1 MQTKTLTENNSSL
14 IMPTTNIILSQEQL
28 LQSQYL
34 VNLPDDELKNILNSS
49 DHDRINNYNYKE
61 EMTKKKNEI
70 DLKYLKELKKV
81 YEKSPKLTL
90 EILRSYNL
98 KKGEILKIDAYGMI
112 KSFRNKKDGYTYFG
126 YFPNDRKS
134 EVDFI
139 LKPIEENFEQRFIGK
154 HFQIKFNPEDLNYYL
169 KDLGHGY
176 GTFIRINDWVE
187 IKNNLLLNIGEN
199 YLIFSLVNEENDD
212 NVLNIKLFSV
222 SNGQNVLNFKK
233 ENSPITIGRKPENDL
248 YLEDNMLS
256 RVHCTINF
264 KDNKWFLIDGCI
276 NNENGSDT
284 IKKST
289 NGSWIYAFED
299 TLIYNKM
306 CFKASHYLFECNLID
321 ISSNNNSFSNKKIDL
336 NLL

>member
-126 YFPNDRKS
+126 YYPNNRKN

-154 HFQIKFNPEDLNYYL
+154 HFQIKFNPYDLKYYIL
-169 KDLGHGY
+169 DLGCGF
-176 GTFIRINDWVE
+176 GTFRKLTIDTIITDNFLINIGNSYIVFTYDDRNNNKNDEDKDILKILRLKIFSGTLRSEQVLINPLIQNRIYIGRDSNNYIIIQD
-187 IKNNLLLNIGEN
+187 NLL
-199 YLIFSLVNEENDD
+199 S
-212 NVLNIKLFSV
+212 K
-222 SNGQNVLNFKK
+222 
-233 ENSPITIGRKPENDL
+233 
-248 YLEDNMLS
+248 
-256 RVHCTINF
+256 VHCTVYF
-264 KDNKWFLIDGCI
+264 KDNLEWVIQDGYV
-276 NNENGSDT
+276 NELNI
-284 IKKST
+284 IKPST
-289 NGSWIYAFED
+289 NGTW
-299 TLIYNKM
+299 LM
-306 CFKASHYLFECNLID
+306 
-321 ISSNNNSFSNKKIDL
+321 L
-336 NLL
+336 NLETEITNEMIIKSNQNLFKCKYVDS

>member
-1 MQTKTLTENNSSL
+1 MQTKTLTENNS

-126 YFPNDRKS
+126 YYPNNRKN

-154 HFQIKFNPEDLNYYL
+154 HFQIKFNPYNLKYYIL
-169 KDLGHGY
+169 DLGCGF
-176 GTFIRINDWVE
+176 GTFRKLIIDTIITDNFLINIGNSYIVFTYDDRNNYKNEEDKDIIKILRLKIFSGTLRSEQVLINPLIQNKIYIGRDSNNYIIIQDNLLSKIHCTVYFKDNLEWVIQDGYVNELNIIKPSTNGTWLMLNVETE
-187 IKNNLLLNIGEN
+187 IKNEMIFKSNQNL
-199 YLIFSLVNEENDD
+199 
-212 NVLNIKLFSV
+212 
-222 SNGQNVLNFKK
+222 FKCK
-233 ENSPITIGRKPENDL
+233 
-248 YLEDNMLS
+248 Y
-256 RVHCTINF
+256 
-264 KDNKWFLIDGCI
+264 
-276 NNENGSDT
+276 
-284 IKKST
+284 
-289 NGSWIYAFED
+289 IY
-299 TLIYNKM
+299 
-306 CFKASHYLFECNLID
+306 
-321 ISSNNNSFSNKKIDL
+321 
-336 NLL
+336 

>member
-154 HFQIKFNPEDLNYYL
+154 HFQIKFNPYNLKYYIL
-169 KDLGHGY
+169 DLGCGF
-176 GTFIRINDWVE
+176 GTFRKLIIDTIITDNFLINIGNSYIVFTYDDRNNNKNDEDKDILKILRLKIFSGTLRSEQVLINPLIQNRIYIGRDSNNYIIIQDNLLSKVHCTVYFKDNLEWVIQDGYVNELNIIKPSTNGTWLMLNVETE
-187 IKNNLLLNIGEN
+187 IKNEMIFKSNQNL
-199 YLIFSLVNEENDD
+199 
-212 NVLNIKLFSV
+212 
-222 SNGQNVLNFKK
+222 FKCK
-233 ENSPITIGRKPENDL
+233 YVDS
-248 YLEDNMLS
+248 
-256 RVHCTINF
+256 
-264 KDNKWFLIDGCI
+264 
-276 NNENGSDT
+276 
-284 IKKST
+284 
-289 NGSWIYAFED
+289 
-299 TLIYNKM
+299 
-306 CFKASHYLFECNLID
+306 
-321 ISSNNNSFSNKKIDL
+321 
-336 NLL
+336 

>member
-1 MQTKTLTENNSSL
+1 MQTKTLTENNS
-14 IMPTTNIILSQEQL
+14 IMSTTNIILSQEQL

-81 YEKSPKLTL
+81 YEKSPKLNL

-126 YFPNDRKS
+126 YYPNNRKN

-154 HFQIKFNPEDLNYYL
+154 HFQIKFNPYDLKYYIL
-169 KDLGHGY
+169 DLGCGF
-176 GTFIRINDWVE
+176 GTFRKLIIDTIITDNFLINIGNSYIVFTYDDRNNYKNEEDKDIIKILRLKIFSGTLRSEQVLINPLIQNKIYIGRDSNNYIIIQDNLLSKIHCTVYFKDNLEWVIQDGYVNELNIIKPSTNGTWLMLNVETE
-187 IKNNLLLNIGEN
+187 IKNEMIFKSNQNL
-199 YLIFSLVNEENDD
+199 
-212 NVLNIKLFSV
+212 
-222 SNGQNVLNFKK
+222 FKCK
-233 ENSPITIGRKPENDL
+233 YVDS
-248 YLEDNMLS
+248 
-256 RVHCTINF
+256 
-264 KDNKWFLIDGCI
+264 
-276 NNENGSDT
+276 
-284 IKKST
+284 
-289 NGSWIYAFED
+289 
-299 TLIYNKM
+299 
-306 CFKASHYLFECNLID
+306 
-321 ISSNNNSFSNKKIDL
+321 
-336 NLL
+336 

>member
-34 VNLPDDELKNILNSS
+34 VNLPDDELKNILNSN
-49 DHDRINNYNYKE
+49 DQNRINNYNYKE
-61 EMTKKKNEI
+61 EMIKKKNEK

-126 YFPNDRKS
+126 YYPNDRKS

-154 HFQIKFNPEDLNYYL
+154 HFQIKFNPYNLKYYIL
-169 KDLGHGY
+169 DLGCGF
-176 GTFIRINDWVE
+176 GTFRKLIIDTIITDNFLINIGNSYIVFTYDDRNNYKNEEDKDIIKILRLKIFSGTLRSEQVLINPLIQNKIYIGRDSNNYIIIQDNLLSKIHCTVYFKDNLEWVIQDGYVNELNIIKPSTNGTWLMLNVETE
-187 IKNNLLLNIGEN
+187 IKNEMIFKSNQNLFKCK
-199 YLIFSLVNEENDD
+199 YVN
-212 NVLNIKLFSV
+212 S
-222 SNGQNVLNFKK
+222 
-233 ENSPITIGRKPENDL
+233 
-248 YLEDNMLS
+248 
-256 RVHCTINF
+256 
-264 KDNKWFLIDGCI
+264 
-276 NNENGSDT
+276 
-284 IKKST
+284 
-289 NGSWIYAFED
+289 
-299 TLIYNKM
+299 
-306 CFKASHYLFECNLID
+306 
-321 ISSNNNSFSNKKIDL
+321 
-336 NLL
+336 

>member
-126 YFPNDRKS
+126 YYPNDRKS

-154 HFQIKFNPEDLNYYL
+154 HFQIKFNPYNLKYYIL
-169 KDLGHGY
+169 DLGCGF
-176 GTFIRINDWVE
+176 GTFRKLTIDTIITDNFLINIGNSYIVFTYDDRNNNKNDEDKDILKILRLKIFSGTLRSEQVLINPLIQNRIYIGRDSNNYIIIQDNLLSKVHCTVYFKDNLEWVIQDGYVNELNIIKPSTNGTWLMLNVETE
-187 IKNNLLLNIGEN
+187 IKNEMIFKSNQNL
-199 YLIFSLVNEENDD
+199 
-212 NVLNIKLFSV
+212 
-222 SNGQNVLNFKK
+222 FKCK
-233 ENSPITIGRKPENDL
+233 YVDS
-248 YLEDNMLS
+248 
-256 RVHCTINF
+256 
-264 KDNKWFLIDGCI
+264 
-276 NNENGSDT
+276 
-284 IKKST
+284 
-289 NGSWIYAFED
+289 
-299 TLIYNKM
+299 
-306 CFKASHYLFECNLID
+306 
-321 ISSNNNSFSNKKIDL
+321 
-336 NLL
+336 

>member
-1 MQTKTLTENNSSL
+1 MQTKTLTENNS
-14 IMPTTNIILSQEQL
+14 IMSTTNIILSQEQL

-81 YEKSPKLTL
+81 YEKSPKLNL

-126 YFPNDRKS
+126 YYPNNRKN

-154 HFQIKFNPEDLNYYL
+154 HFQIKFNPYNLKYYIL
-169 KDLGHGY
+169 DLGCGF
-176 GTFIRINDWVE
+176 GTFRKLIIDTIITDNFLINIGNSYIVFTYDDRNNYKNEEDKDIIKILRLKIFSGTLRSEQVLINPLIQNKIYIGRDSNNYIIIQDNLLSKIHCTVYFKDNLEWVIQDGYVNELNIIKPSTNGTWLMLNVETE
-187 IKNNLLLNIGEN
+187 IKNEMIFKSNQNL
-199 YLIFSLVNEENDD
+199 
-212 NVLNIKLFSV
+212 
-222 SNGQNVLNFKK
+222 FKCK
-233 ENSPITIGRKPENDL
+233 YVDS
-248 YLEDNMLS
+248 
-256 RVHCTINF
+256 
-264 KDNKWFLIDGCI
+264 
-276 NNENGSDT
+276 
-284 IKKST
+284 
-289 NGSWIYAFED
+289 
-299 TLIYNKM
+299 
-306 CFKASHYLFECNLID
+306 
-321 ISSNNNSFSNKKIDL
+321 
-336 NLL
+336 

>member
-126 YFPNDRKS
+126 YYPNDRKS

-154 HFQIKFNPEDLNYYL
+154 HFQIKFNPYDLKYYIL
-169 KDLGHGY
+169 DLGCGF
-176 GTFIRINDWVE
+176 GTFRKLTIDTIITDNFLINIGNSYIVFTYDDRNNNKNDEDKDILKILRLKIFSGTLRSEQVLINPLIQNRIYIGRDSNNYIIIQD
-187 IKNNLLLNIGEN
+187 NLL
-199 YLIFSLVNEENDD
+199 S
-212 NVLNIKLFSV
+212 K
-222 SNGQNVLNFKK
+222 
-233 ENSPITIGRKPENDL
+233 
-248 YLEDNMLS
+248 
-256 RVHCTINF
+256 VHCTVYF
-264 KDNKWFLIDGCI
+264 KDNLEWVIQDGYV
-276 NNENGSDT
+276 NELNI
-284 IKKST
+284 IKPST
-289 NGSWIYAFED
+289 NGTW
-299 TLIYNKM
+299 LM
-306 CFKASHYLFECNLID
+306 
-321 ISSNNNSFSNKKIDL
+321 L
-336 NLL
+336 NLETEITNEMIIKSNQNLFKCKYVDS

>member
-126 YFPNDRKS
+126 YYPNDRKS

-154 HFQIKFNPEDLNYYL
+154 HFQIKFNPYDLKYYIL
-169 KDLGHGY
+169 DLGCGF
-176 GTFIRINDWVE
+176 GTFRKLTIDTIITDNFLINIGNSYIVFTYDDRNNNKNDEDKDILKILRLKIFSGTLRSEQVLINPLIQNRIYIGRDSNNYIIIQDNLLSKVHCTVYFKDNLEWVIQDGYVNELNIIKPSTNGTWLMLNVETE
-187 IKNNLLLNIGEN
+187 IKNEMIFKSNQNL
-199 YLIFSLVNEENDD
+199 
-212 NVLNIKLFSV
+212 
-222 SNGQNVLNFKK
+222 FKCK
-233 ENSPITIGRKPENDL
+233 YVDS
-248 YLEDNMLS
+248 
-256 RVHCTINF
+256 
-264 KDNKWFLIDGCI
+264 
-276 NNENGSDT
+276 
-284 IKKST
+284 
-289 NGSWIYAFED
+289 
-299 TLIYNKM
+299 
-306 CFKASHYLFECNLID
+306 
-321 ISSNNNSFSNKKIDL
+321 
-336 NLL
+336 

>member
-154 HFQIKFNPEDLNYYL
+154 HFQIKFNPYDLKYYIL
-169 KDLGHGY
+169 DLGCGF
-176 GTFIRINDWVE
+176 GTFRKLTIDTIITDNFLINIGNSYIVFTYDDRNNNKNDEDKDILKILRLKIFSGTLRSEQVLINPLIQNRIYIGRDSNNYIIIQD
-187 IKNNLLLNIGEN
+187 NLL
-199 YLIFSLVNEENDD
+199 S
-212 NVLNIKLFSV
+212 K
-222 SNGQNVLNFKK
+222 
-233 ENSPITIGRKPENDL
+233 
-248 YLEDNMLS
+248 
-256 RVHCTINF
+256 VHCTVYF
-264 KDNKWFLIDGCI
+264 KDNLEWVIQDGYV
-276 NNENGSDT
+276 NELNI
-284 IKKST
+284 IKPST
-289 NGSWIYAFED
+289 NGTW
-299 TLIYNKM
+299 LM
-306 CFKASHYLFECNLID
+306 
-321 ISSNNNSFSNKKIDL
+321 L
-336 NLL
+336 NLETEITNEMIFKSNQNLFKCKYVNS

>member
-154 HFQIKFNPEDLNYYL
+154 HFQIKFNPYDLKYYIL
-169 KDLGHGY
+169 DLGCGF
-176 GTFIRINDWVE
+176 GTFRKLTIDTIITDNFLINIGNSYIVFTYDDRNNNKNDEDKDILKILRLKIFSGTLRSEQVLINPLIQNRIYIGRDSNNYIIIQD
-187 IKNNLLLNIGEN
+187 NLL
-199 YLIFSLVNEENDD
+199 S
-212 NVLNIKLFSV
+212 K
-222 SNGQNVLNFKK
+222 
-233 ENSPITIGRKPENDL
+233 
-248 YLEDNMLS
+248 
-256 RVHCTINF
+256 VHCTVYF
-264 KDNKWFLIDGCI
+264 KDNLEWVIQDGYV
-276 NNENGSDT
+276 NELNI
-284 IKKST
+284 IKPST
-289 NGSWIYAFED
+289 NGTW
-299 TLIYNKM
+299 LM
-306 CFKASHYLFECNLID
+306 
-321 ISSNNNSFSNKKIDL
+321 L
-336 NLL
+336 NLETEITNEMIIKSNQNLFKCKYVDS